1 MKPKNIAITL
11 IVGFLLVFVLQ
22 NSATVELRF
31 LFWKA
36 EMSRVILVF
45 LVFAAGIVAGLLAR
59 AGRAR

>member
-11 IVGFLLVFVLQ
+11 IIGLLLVFVLQ

-36 EMSRVILVF
+36 EMSRVILLL

-59 AGRAR
+59 AGRAH